1 MLTTIPLITAPL
13 SILRVDSLSSKRA
26 AKDSVMIYLEK
37 SAVLD
42 QTRPV

>member
-1 MLTTIPLITAPL
+1 MTAPF
-13 SILRVDSLSSKRA
+13 STLRFNSLSSKRA
-26 AKDSVMIYLEK
+26 AKDSVMIYLIK